1 MEDLS
6 FKGMHA
12 YLVDQFQNL
21 PPKQAMEVDSGV
33 DFVQQMFE
41 EIFYTHPEEFLL
53 PARRKYRFLSPVR

>member
-21 PPKQAMEVDSGV
+21 PPKQAMEVDSVV

-53 PARRKYRFLSPVR
+53 PARR